1 MTHSKIS
8 IILLLS
14 LILCKSNGYIMAN
27 PMAPND
33 TAAWTQVG
41 LTDKLVLTF
50 AMMGTNIFAGTEEG
64 IFLSTNDGTSWTPI
78 NNGIPN
84 FHWVTS
90 LAVDGTKLF
99 AGTDD
104 EGVYLSTNN
113 GTTWSPANN
122 GLINTWVTSLAVSGT
137 DLFAGTQGGLWGT
150 NGGGVYCSTDH
161 GANWFEV
168 NNGLTDTSISA
179 LAVMGTN
186 LFAGTNTAGVFLST
200 NNGTSWSSVNND
212 IPHNWGIEAFAVND
226 SNLYVSSEAYGI
238 FVSTNNGIVWSAID
252 SGYNYSNSIATDG
265 SNLFIG
271 GSSGVF
277 LSTKSGK
284 DWNQLNVGLSDTLV
298 STLAVSSA
306 YLFAGNTAQVVPVS
320 FRGQLLVP
328 GIWRYPLSQV
338 GMKVENN
345 LDHIPFKFTLNQN
358 YPNPFNP
365 STTISFSLES
375 KSFLTLK
382 IFDIV
387 GREVATLVNEELPA
401 GTYSRQWSAA
411 NMSSGVY
418 FCRLQSRSFS
428 ETKKLILLR

>member
-1 MTHSKIS
+1 M
-8 IILLLS
+8 
-14 LILCKSNGYIMAN
+14 
-27 PMAPND
+27 
-33 TAAWTQVG
+33 
-41 LTDKLVLTF
+41 
-50 AMMGTNIFAGTEEG
+50 
-64 IFLSTNDGTSWTPI
+64 
-78 NNGIPN
+78 
-84 FHWVTS
+84 
-90 LAVDGTKLF
+90 
-99 AGTDD
+99 
-104 EGVYLSTNN
+104 
-113 GTTWSPANN
+113 
-122 GLINTWVTSLAVSGT
+122 INTWVTSLAVSGT